1 MAMDRRMVLAG
12 AATLGAA
19 AAAGLASPAKAG
31 AAGERMTPWPP
42 RETFKLW
49 PGLPPGVP
57 GRLPPAAPSMNG
69 PKDRREL
76 WLRGVAEPT
85 LSVYR
90 PVHPNGI
97 GVMLIPGG
105 GYNFVSVQNEGMHPA
120 HALTAQGF
128 TAFVLNYRLP
138 GEGWENRAFVPLQ
151 DAQRAMRLIRRNSPK
166 WRVQPGKL
174 AVLGFSAGGHLAA
187 TLMTLANERLYELA
201 DDAERFSPR
210 PECVGLAYAV
220 TTLTVVPP
228 NSASRANLLGPDPTE
243 ALINRLSPDRHVTA
257 QTPPLFL
264 AHALDD
270 PIVPVDMSLAMLAA
284 ARGAKVPVEAH
295 FYEHGG
301 HGFGIAPDPKSP
313 PHGWMDLY
321 MRFVARHLG

>member
-1 MAMDRRMVLAG
+1 MAMDRRMILAG
-12 AATLGAA
+12 AATLGAV
-19 AAAGLASPAKAG
+19 AAAGIAAPARAG

-57 GRLPPAAPSMNG
+57 DRLPPAAPSMNG

-90 PVHPNGI
+90 PVRSNGI

-105 GYNFVSVQNEGMHPA
+105 GYNFVSVQNEGITPA

-128 TAFVLNYRLP
+128 TAFILNYRLP
-138 GEGWENRAFVPLQ
+138 GEGWQGRALVPLQ
-151 DAQRAMRLIRRNSPK
+151 DAQRAMRLIRADAPR
-166 WRVQPGKL
+166 WRIQPGKL

-187 TLMTLANERLYELA
+187 TLTTLANERTYELV
-201 DDAERFSPR
+201 DPAERFSPR
-210 PECVGLAYAV
+210 PEALGLAYSV

-228 NSASRANLLGPDPTE
+228 NSASRTNLLGPDPTE
-243 ALINRLSPDRHVTA
+243 ALVNRLSPDRHVTA

-264 AHALDD
+264 AHAMDD
-270 PIVPVDMSLAMLAA
+270 PIVPVDMSLSMLAA

-295 FYEHGG
+295 LYERGG

-321 MRFVARHLG
+321 MRFLERHLT